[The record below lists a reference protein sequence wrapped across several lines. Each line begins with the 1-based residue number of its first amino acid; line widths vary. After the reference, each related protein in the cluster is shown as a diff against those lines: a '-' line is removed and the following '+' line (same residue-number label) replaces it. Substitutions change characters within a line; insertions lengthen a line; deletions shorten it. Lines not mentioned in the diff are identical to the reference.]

1 MIDLNKYYIA
11 KKYAGPSGTYPSVGG
26 FVPPAASGDSSKF
39 LRGDGSWAE
48 VNIPSGVFPTAMSGA
63 ASGADG
69 QAGLVP
75 KPVAGD
81 NRYFLRGDG
90 VWSDPTISAI
100 QYIENSNNIILDVA
114 NYSAFVVNLTESAT
128 FTYSGFE
135 NGKTIN
141 VYLAASHTGYLPH
154 TFPLNTTFSELGDDN
169 TIYSFEGYVTRLL
182 LQNVGNQVINFSSIT
197 VKTPSSGY
205 SYYGGAGGVSND
217 DPPGVGLDI
226 IELYLSGL
234 LAEFN

>member
-1 MIDLNKYYIA
+1 MIDLNRYYIA
-11 KKYAGPSGTYPSVGG
+11 KTYDGVSGSYAGRPG
-26 FVPPAASGDSSKF
+26 FVPQAATGDAGKF
-39 LRGDGSWAE
+39 LRGDGVWAE
-48 VNIPSGVFPTAMSGA
+48 VNTDAVSGMVGATSGT
-63 ASGADG
+63 DG
-69 QAGLVP
+69 SAGLVP

-90 VWSDPTISAI
+90 AWSDPTISQI
-100 QYIENSNNIILDVA
+100 QYIENSNNIVLDVA
-114 NYSAFVVNLTESAT
+114 NYSTFVVNLTESAT

-141 VYLAASHTGYLPH
+141 VYLAASHTGYLAH

-197 VKTPSSGY
+197 VKTPSSCY
-205 SYYGGAGGVSND
+205 SYYGSVGND